1 MLRIA
6 ITVTYRFLAM
16 IPFDQTLESQQ
27 QKHEASGSSFFLWLE
42 TQDTELTVVPRQ
54 WRV

>member
-6 ITVTYRFLAM
+6 ITVAYRFLAM

-27 QKHEASGSSFFLWLE
+27 QKHEVSGSSFFPWLE
-42 TQDTELTVVPRQ
+42 TQDTELTVVLRQ
-54 WRV
+54 WCM